1 MTHADSS
8 IQPSEAEIGAID
20 TEREAAVES
29 LVTELLER
37 LNRLEAKLEEL
48 QERLKQ
54 DSYNRPIIVNS
65 GFLVTFTDLFR
76 VTINVSVPQADL
88 ELFSTWG
95 NANGR
100 GQSGGLGKE

>member
-8 IQPSEAEIGAID
+8 IQPSEAEIGAINA
-20 TEREAAVES
+20 EREAAVES

-54 DSYNRPIIVNS
+54 DSYNRPIIVNF
-65 GFLVTFTDLFR
+65 GFLFTFSVLFN
-76 VTINVSVPQADL
+76 VDINVSVPQADVK
-88 ELFSTWG
+88 LF
-95 NANGR
+95 
-100 GQSGGLGKE
+100 

>member
-8 IQPSEAEIGAID
+8 IQPSEAEIGAINA
-20 TEREAAVES
+20 EREAAVES

-95 NANGR
+95 NAQGTDKSD
-100 GQSGGLGKE
+100 GSGKK